1 MTNDER
7 WVVFVNELKAYI
19 DVLPPYL
26 GDNPTH
32 SRALSPYRTD
42 IVEFC
47 KHFATSR
54 ERIEILKRLCSSG
67 WIAYGCMR
75 YGFQWIDGRFIV
87 LFALFATI

>member
-1 MTNDER
+1 MTNNER
-7 WVVFVNELKAYI
+7 WVVFVNGLKAYI

-54 ERIEILKRLCSSG
+54 ERIEILKRFVQFRLDCIRLCAL
-67 WIAYGCMR
+67 WISV
-75 YGFQWIDGRFIV
+75 D
-87 LFALFATI
+87 

>member
-32 SRALSPYRTD
+32 SRASSRYRTD

-54 ERIEILKRLCSSG
+54 ERIEILKGFVQFRLDCIRLCAL
-67 WIAYGCMR
+67 WISV
-75 YGFQWIDGRFIV
+75 D
-87 LFALFATI
+87 

>member
-47 KHFATSR
+47 KHFATSL
-54 ERIEILKRLCSSG
+54 ERIEILKRFVQFRLDCIRLCAL
-67 WIAYGCMR
+67 WISV
-75 YGFQWIDGRFIV
+75 D
-87 LFALFATI
+87 